1 MARQH
6 PARAR
11 AVIGIAALLL
21 ACTPTLAAR
30 PAGKRADA
38 RPGTAGPAAGATILG
53 AAWKADNTPIPHAR
67 LRLRN
72 VATGRVEAT
81 TVANET
87 GQFTF
92 ENVET
97 GSFVIELVNEQGK
110 VLALGQVFSLGPG
123 ETVATFVRLG
133 ARAPWVSGFF
143 SNAAATAVTA
153 ASGLGVTAL
162 GSDGQPVS
170 AAPANGQ

>member
-1 MARQH
+1 MARQN
-6 PARAR
+6 PAYVRAFV
-11 AVIGIAALLL
+11 AAALFV
-21 ACTPTLAAR
+21 AWAT
-30 PAGKRADA
+30 PAGAATSRRTDA
-38 RPGTAGPAAGATILG
+38 RPRADGPAVVGATILG
-53 AAWKADNTPIPHAR
+53 AAWKTDNTPIPDAR

-72 VATGRVEAT
+72 VTTGRVEAT
-81 TVANET
+81 TVANAG

-92 ENVET
+92 EQVEG

-110 VLALGQVFSLGPG
+110 VLAIGQVFSLGPG

-133 ARAPWVSGFF
+133 ARAPWFSGFF

-170 AAPANGQ
+170 AAAADGQ